1 MPKYGLPPAELEMT
15 GRCGHMYI
23 YIYILC
29 EDQRNVC
36 MCVCVSSFAEQEGE
50 LTVLLL
56 RSMARCFGHFQYV
69 IIQCSVDPG
78 GSSLL
83 FPGLVAAPNCGGG
96 GALTRDNRPRGV
108 FRRRN
113 EVAGNERKRES
124 GVEEDSLVAGHHLDR
139 ALKGV
144 HFTRGAVKCVCV
156 GLMLVSEGQ
165 QLLWVFLANQPKPT
179 TRNSE
184 HCRQILCRNEEI
196 LIYFLSVTISNTT
209 TLIGRTA
216 LCAALVR
223 RFVRVQSLL
232 ARRARGEGETKR
244 RRARRRRKN
253 TKCDSGE
260 RARQTLWIVNVVRAE
275 LCGHIS

>member
-1 MPKYGLPPAELEMT
+1 M
-15 GRCGHMYI
+15 
-23 YIYILC
+23 
-29 EDQRNVC
+29 
-36 MCVCVSSFAEQEGE
+36 
-50 LTVLLL
+50 
-56 RSMARCFGHFQYV
+56 
-69 IIQCSVDPG
+69 
-78 GSSLL
+78 
-83 FPGLVAAPNCGGG
+83 
-96 GALTRDNRPRGV
+96 
-108 FRRRN
+108 
-113 EVAGNERKRES
+113 AGNERKRES

-196 LIYFLSVTISNTT
+196 FIYFLSVTISNTT

-223 RFVRVQSLL
+223 RFVRVQFSHYLQGEREAK
-232 ARRARGEGETKR
+232 ARRSDDVPGEGEKKPNAIAANGR
-244 RRARRRRKN
+244 DKH
-253 TKCDSGE
+253 
-260 RARQTLWIVNVVRAE
+260 
-275 LCGHIS
+275 CGL